1 MGKAIFSPENNG
13 ADRRRRTK
21 DGGCRNERRKT
32 AKMKKTDLLVV
43 RGAGD
48 LATGTIHR
56 LKKAGF
62 RLLVLEA
69 EHPAAIRRQV
79 ALSESVYAG
88 SAQVEDVKAMRM
100 DVDFTDTENRKEALL
115 QEMERIWSGDA
126 VPVLVDPAGI
136 SISMLHPAV
145 VVDAILAKK
154 NLGTNRDMAPLT
166 IALGPGFT
174 AGEDVDVVIETKRGH
189 NLGRVIQKGSA
200 VPNTGIPGIIGGYG
214 KERVMH
220 AEAEG
225 ILRNVASIGD
235 IVEAGAVIAEIE
247 TKDGRVPVLA
257 SLSGLLRGLIRD
269 GYPVTKG
276 FKIADIDPRKEEL
289 QNCFTISDKAR
300 CIAGSVLE
308 VICGELE

>member
-1 MGKAIFSPENNG
+1 
-13 ADRRRRTK
+13 
-21 DGGCRNERRKT
+21 
-32 AKMKKTDLLVV
+32 MKKKDLIVV

-79 ALSESVYAG
+79 ALSEAVYAG
-88 SAQVEDVKAMRM
+88 SARVEDVEAVRM
-100 DVDFTDTENRKEALL
+100 DVDLAEKKNRKELL
-115 QEMERIWSGDA
+115 EQEMERIWKKDG
-126 VPVLVDPAGI
+126 VPVLVDPAGL
-136 SISMLHPAV
+136 SIAALRPAV

-154 NLGTNRDMAPLT
+154 NLGTTKEMAPLV

-189 NLGRVIQKGSA
+189 NLGRVIRSGSA

-220 AEAEG
+220 AQAEG
-225 ILRNVASIGD
+225 ILRNAASIGD
-235 IVEAGAVIAEIE
+235 IVEARAVIAEIE
-247 TKDGRVPVLA
+247 TENGTVPVEA

-276 FKIADIDPRKEEL
+276 FKIVDIDPRKEEL

>member
-1 MGKAIFSPENNG
+1 
-13 ADRRRRTK
+13 
-21 DGGCRNERRKT
+21 
-32 AKMKKTDLLVV
+32 MKKKDLIVV

-79 ALSESVYAG
+79 ALSEAVSAG
-88 SAQVEDVKAMRM
+88 SARVEDVEAVRM
-100 DVDFTDTENRKEALL
+100 DVDLAEKKNRKELL
-115 QEMERIWSGDA
+115 EPEMERIWKKDG
-126 VPVLVDPAGI
+126 VPVLVDPAGL
-136 SISMLHPAV
+136 SIAALRPAV

-154 NLGTNRDMAPLT
+154 NLGTTKEMAPLV

-189 NLGRVIQKGSA
+189 NLGRVIRSGSA

-220 AEAEG
+220 AQAEG
-225 ILRNVASIGD
+225 ILRNAASIGD
-235 IVEAGAVIAEIE
+235 IVEARAVIAEIE
-247 TKDGRVPVLA
+247 TENGTVPVEA

>member
-1 MGKAIFSPENNG
+1 
-13 ADRRRRTK
+13 
-21 DGGCRNERRKT
+21 
-32 AKMKKTDLLVV
+32 MKKKDLIVV

-79 ALSESVYAG
+79 ALSEAVYAG
-88 SAQVEDVKAMRM
+88 SARVEDVEAVRM
-100 DVDFTDTENRKEALL
+100 DVDLAEKKNRKELL
-115 QEMERIWSGDA
+115 EPEMERIWKKDG
-126 VPVLVDPAGI
+126 VPVLVDPAGL
-136 SISMLHPAV
+136 SIAALRPAV

-154 NLGTNRDMAPLT
+154 NLGTTKEMAPLV

-189 NLGRVIQKGSA
+189 NLGRVIRSGSA
-200 VPNTGIPGIIGGYG
+200 VPNTGIPGILGGYG

-220 AEAEG
+220 AQAEG
-225 ILRNVASIGD
+225 ILRNAASIGD
-235 IVEAGAVIAEIE
+235 IVEARAVIAEIE
-247 TKDGRVPVLA
+247 TENGMVPVEA

>member
-1 MGKAIFSPENNG
+1 
-13 ADRRRRTK
+13 
-21 DGGCRNERRKT
+21 
-32 AKMKKTDLLVV
+32 MKKKDLIVV

-79 ALSESVYAG
+79 ALSEAVYVG
-88 SAQVEDVKAMRM
+88 SARVEDVEAVRM
-100 DVDFTDTENRKEALL
+100 DVELAEKKNRKELL
-115 QEMERIWSGDA
+115 EPEMERIWKKDG
-126 VPVLVDPAGI
+126 VPVLVDPAGL
-136 SISMLHPAV
+136 SIAALRPAV
-145 VVDAILAKK
+145 VVDAILANK
-154 NLGTNRDMAPLT
+154 NLGTTKEMAPLV

-189 NLGRVIQKGSA
+189 NLGRVIRSGSA

-220 AEAEG
+220 AQAEG
-225 ILRNVASIGD
+225 ILRNAASIGD
-235 IVEAGAVIAEIE
+235 IVEARAVIAEIE
-247 TKDGRVPVLA
+247 TENGTVPVEA

>member
-1 MGKAIFSPENNG
+1 
-13 ADRRRRTK
+13 
-21 DGGCRNERRKT
+21 
-32 AKMKKTDLLVV
+32 MKKKDLIVV

-79 ALSESVYAG
+79 ALSEAVYAG
-88 SAQVEDVKAMRM
+88 SARVEDVEAVRM
-100 DVDFTDTENRKEALL
+100 DVDLAEKKNRKELL
-115 QEMERIWSGDA
+115 EPEMERIWKKDG
-126 VPVLVDPAGI
+126 VPVLVDPAGL
-136 SISMLHPAV
+136 SIAALRPAV

-154 NLGTNRDMAPLT
+154 NLGTTKEMAPLV

-189 NLGRVIQKGSA
+189 NLGRVIRSGSA

-220 AEAEG
+220 AQAEG
-225 ILRNVASIGD
+225 ILRNAASIGD
-235 IVEAGAVIAEIE
+235 IVEARAVIAEIE
-247 TKDGRVPVLA
+247 TENGIVLVEA

>member
-1 MGKAIFSPENNG
+1 
-13 ADRRRRTK
+13 
-21 DGGCRNERRKT
+21 
-32 AKMKKTDLLVV
+32 MKKKDLIVV

-79 ALSESVYAG
+79 ALSEAVYVG
-88 SAQVEDVKAMRM
+88 SARVEDVEAVRM
-100 DVDFTDTENRKEALL
+100 DVELAEKKNRKELL
-115 QEMERIWSGDA
+115 EQEMERIWKKDG
-126 VPVLVDPAGI
+126 VPVLVDPAGL
-136 SISMLHPAV
+136 SIAALRPAV

-154 NLGTNRDMAPLT
+154 NLGTTKEMAPLV

-189 NLGRVIQKGSA
+189 NLGRVIRSGSA

-220 AEAEG
+220 AQAEG
-225 ILRNVASIGD
+225 ILRNAASIGD

-247 TKDGRVPVLA
+247 TENGMVPVEA

>member
-1 MGKAIFSPENNG
+1 
-13 ADRRRRTK
+13 
-21 DGGCRNERRKT
+21 
-32 AKMKKTDLLVV
+32 MKKKDLIVV

-79 ALSESVYAG
+79 ALSEAVYAG
-88 SAQVEDVKAMRM
+88 SARVEDVEAVRM
-100 DVDFTDTENRKEALL
+100 DVDLAEKRNRKELL
-115 QEMERIWSGDA
+115 EQEMERIWKKDG
-126 VPVLVDPAGI
+126 VPMLVDPAGL
-136 SISMLHPAV
+136 SIAALRPAV

-154 NLGTNRDMAPLT
+154 NLGTTKEMAPLV

-174 AGEDVDVVIETKRGH
+174 AGEDVDVIIETKRGH
-189 NLGRVIQKGSA
+189 NLGRVIRSGSA

-220 AEAEG
+220 AQAEG
-225 ILRNVASIGD
+225 ILRNAASIGD
-235 IVEAGAVIAEIE
+235 IVEARAVIAEIE
-247 TKDGRVPVLA
+247 TENGTVPVEA

>member
-1 MGKAIFSPENNG
+1 MEKALFSHENNE
-13 ADRRRRTK
+13 ADRGRKRLLLKRK
-21 DGGCRNERRKT
+21 KEDSEDEKERS
-32 AKMKKTDLLVV
+32 D
-43 RGAGD
+43 RGAGSRRSCNRYD
-48 LATGTIHR
+48 PSSEKSGLSS
-56 LKKAGF
+56 AGSGS
-62 RLLVLEA
+62 RA
-69 EHPAAIRRQV
+69 PGGDPAA
-79 ALSESVYAG
+79 G
-88 SAQVEDVKAMRM
+88 GFDVEAVRM
-100 DVDFTDTENRKEALL
+100 DVDLAEKKNRKELL
-115 QEMERIWSGDA
+115 EQEMERIWKKDG
-126 VPVLVDPAGI
+126 VPVLVDPAGL
-136 SISMLHPAV
+136 SIAALRPAV

-154 NLGTNRDMAPLT
+154 NLGTTKEMAPLV

-189 NLGRVIQKGSA
+189 NLGRVIRSGSA

-220 AEAEG
+220 AQAEG
-225 ILRNVASIGD
+225 ILRNAASIGD
-235 IVEAGAVIAEIE
+235 IVEARAVIAEIE
-247 TKDGRVPVLA
+247 TENGTVPVEA

>member
-1 MGKAIFSPENNG
+1 
-13 ADRRRRTK
+13 
-21 DGGCRNERRKT
+21 
-32 AKMKKTDLLVV
+32 MKKKDLIVV

-79 ALSESVYAG
+79 ALSEAVYAG
-88 SAQVEDVKAMRM
+88 SARVEDVEAVRM
-100 DVDFTDTENRKEALL
+100 DVDLAEKKNRKELL
-115 QEMERIWSGDA
+115 EQEMERIWKKDG
-126 VPVLVDPAGI
+126 VPVLVDPAGL
-136 SISMLHPAV
+136 SIAALRPTV

-154 NLGTNRDMAPLT
+154 NLGTTKEMAPLV

-189 NLGRVIQKGSA
+189 NLGRVIRSGSA

-220 AEAEG
+220 AQAEG

-235 IVEAGAVIAEIE
+235 IVEARAVIAEIE
-247 TKDGRVPVLA
+247 TENGTVPVEA

-276 FKIADIDPRKEEL
+276 FKIADIDPRQEEL

>member
-1 MGKAIFSPENNG
+1 
-13 ADRRRRTK
+13 
-21 DGGCRNERRKT
+21 
-32 AKMKKTDLLVV
+32 MKKKDLIVV

-79 ALSESVYAG
+79 ALSEAVYAG
-88 SAQVEDVKAMRM
+88 SARVEDVEAVRM
-100 DVDFTDTENRKEALL
+100 DVDLAEKKNRKELL
-115 QEMERIWSGDA
+115 EPEMERIWKKDG
-126 VPVLVDPAGI
+126 VPVLVDPAGL
-136 SISMLHPAV
+136 SIAALRPAV

-154 NLGTNRDMAPLT
+154 NLGTTKAMAPLV

-189 NLGRVIQKGSA
+189 NLGRVIRSGSA

-220 AEAEG
+220 AQAEG
-225 ILRNVASIGD
+225 ILRNAASIGD
-235 IVEAGAVIAEIE
+235 IVEARAVIAEIE
-247 TKDGRVPVLA
+247 TENGTVPVEA

>member
-1 MGKAIFSPENNG
+1 
-13 ADRRRRTK
+13 
-21 DGGCRNERRKT
+21 
-32 AKMKKTDLLVV
+32 MKQDALILV
-43 RGAGD
+43 RGGGD

-56 LKKAGF
+56 LWSAGL
-62 RLLVLEA
+62 RVLVLET

-79 ALSESVYAG
+79 ALSEAVYAG
-88 SAQVEDVKAMRM
+88 SARVEDVEAVRM
-100 DVDFTDTENRKEALL
+100 DVDLAEKKNRKELL
-115 QEMERIWSGDA
+115 EPEMERIWKKDG
-126 VPVLVDPAGI
+126 VPVFVDPAGL
-136 SISMLHPAV
+136 SIAALRPAV

-154 NLGTNRDMAPLT
+154 NLGTTKEMAPLV

-189 NLGRVIQKGSA
+189 NLGRVIRSGSA
-200 VPNTGIPGIIGGYG
+200 IPNTGIPGIIGGYG

-220 AEAEG
+220 AQAEG
-225 ILRNVASIGD
+225 ILRNAASIGD
-235 IVEAGAVIAEIE
+235 IVEARAVIAEIE
-247 TKDGRVPVLA
+247 TENGMVPVEA

>member
-1 MGKAIFSPENNG
+1 
-13 ADRRRRTK
+13 
-21 DGGCRNERRKT
+21 
-32 AKMKKTDLLVV
+32 MKKKDLIVV

-56 LKKAGF
+56 PKKAGF

-79 ALSESVYAG
+79 ALSEAVYAG
-88 SAQVEDVKAMRM
+88 SARVEDVEAVRM
-100 DVDFTDTENRKEALL
+100 DVDLAEKKNRKELL
-115 QEMERIWSGDA
+115 EQEMERIWKKDG
-126 VPVLVDPAGI
+126 VPVLVDPAGL
-136 SISMLHPAV
+136 SIAALRPAV

-154 NLGTNRDMAPLT
+154 NLGTTKEMAPLV

-189 NLGRVIQKGSA
+189 NLGRVIRSGSA

-220 AEAEG
+220 AQAEG
-225 ILRNVASIGD
+225 ILRNAASIGD
-235 IVEAGAVIAEIE
+235 IVEARAVIAEIE
-247 TKDGRVPVLA
+247 TEKGTVPVEA

>member
-1 MGKAIFSPENNG
+1 
-13 ADRRRRTK
+13 
-21 DGGCRNERRKT
+21 
-32 AKMKKTDLLVV
+32 MKKKDLIVV

-79 ALSESVYAG
+79 ALSEAVYAG
-88 SAQVEDVKAMRM
+88 SARVEDVEAVRM
-100 DVDFTDTENRKEALL
+100 DVDLAEKKNRKELL
-115 QEMERIWSGDA
+115 EPEMERIWKKDG
-126 VPVLVDPAGI
+126 VPVLVDPAGL
-136 SISMLHPAV
+136 SIAALRPAV

-154 NLGTNRDMAPLT
+154 NLGTTKEMAPLV

-174 AGEDVDVVIETKRGH
+174 AGEDVDVIIETKRGH
-189 NLGRVIQKGSA
+189 NLGRVIRSGSA

-220 AEAEG
+220 AQAEG
-225 ILRNVASIGD
+225 ILRNAASIGD

-247 TKDGRVPVLA
+247 TENGMVPVEA

>member
-1 MGKAIFSPENNG
+1 
-13 ADRRRRTK
+13 
-21 DGGCRNERRKT
+21 
-32 AKMKKTDLLVV
+32 MKKKDLIVV

-79 ALSESVYAG
+79 ALSEAVYAG
-88 SAQVEDVKAMRM
+88 SARVEDVEAVRM
-100 DVDFTDTENRKEALL
+100 DVDLAEKKNRKELL
-115 QEMERIWSGDA
+115 EQEMERIWKKDG
-126 VPVLVDPAGI
+126 VPVLVDPAGL
-136 SISMLHPAV
+136 SIAALRPAV

-154 NLGTNRDMAPLT
+154 NLGTTKEMAPLV

-174 AGEDVDVVIETKRGH
+174 AKEDVYVLIETKRGH
-189 NLGRVIQKGSA
+189 NLGRVIRSGSA

-220 AEAEG
+220 AQAEG
-225 ILRNVASIGD
+225 ILRNAASIGD
-235 IVEAGAVIAEIE
+235 IVEARAVIAEIE
-247 TKDGRVPVLA
+247 TENGTVPVEA